1 MARIKQPLGDGPAIL
16 RTMTAAIAGVGTPE
30 EKRRTRNVVLVGVFL
45 GCVLFMIGLS
55 LYSHAQSSERS
66 IVIHRVAFCLAH
78 KTSGNCQTLLHVIQ
92 LEQGVTDGK
101 Q

>member
-1 MARIKQPLGDGPAIL
+1 
-16 RTMTAAIAGVGTPE
+16 MTAAITASGTPE

-66 IVIHRVAFCLAH
+66 IVIHRVAFCLVNKN
-78 KTSGNCQTLLHVIQ
+78 KTSGNCQTLLHIIQ
-92 LEQGVTDGK
+92 VEQGAH
-101 Q
+101 